1 MSLVTFHCST
11 KTGNC
16 KNTWCYLASSLVMV
30 VLTGLLVVL
39 CCGGMGRQHKKKLL
53 KRPEHILL
61 RNSLVQ
67 TPCVKLVLFMKSQQN
82 RYAYSV
88 VY

>member
-16 KNTWCYLASSLVMV
+16 KNTWCYVASSLVLV
-30 VLTGLLVVL
+30 VLTGQLVVSRY
-39 CCGGMGRQHKKKLL
+39 GAMGRLQKKC
-53 KRPEHILL
+53 
-61 RNSLVQ
+61 NFQSLVQ
-67 TPCVKLVLFMKSQQN
+67 TPYVKLVLFTKSQQN